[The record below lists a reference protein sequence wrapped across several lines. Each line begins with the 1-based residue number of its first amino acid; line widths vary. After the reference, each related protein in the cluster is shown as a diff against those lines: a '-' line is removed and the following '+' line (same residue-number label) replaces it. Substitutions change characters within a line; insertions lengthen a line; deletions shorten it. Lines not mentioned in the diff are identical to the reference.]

1 MPQFD
6 ASTYASQLFWLLVSL
21 GILFIA
27 FWKIIIPKM
36 SAKLSERESKLKKI
50 LAEAQQLDTQA
61 DKIIL
66 DYNQK
71 LQDLKRSQ
79 KEKLQNVSSFIHK
92 SKEDLDAGLKQSIE
106 NTLDKY
112 QVSLNN
118 AKKELLQR
126 LPEGLALSLSD
137 FINQQMAS
145 KVSNPDE
152 IKPILIKE
160 IKKVEHD

>member
-92 SKEDLDAGLKQSIE
+92 SKEDLEAGLKQSIE

-160 IKKVEHD
+160 IKKVEYD

>member
-92 SKEDLDAGLKQSIE
+92 SKEDLETDLKQSIE